1 VRAFKTGLL
10 VGVFLAQFVTWVNI
24 GWTQTSH
31 SLQSRIPKPNPKEYH
46 AIQDGK
52 DWRNPKLVVRP
63 EGIEVVGIT
72 PAGQAIP
79 AESVPD
85 KLEHLPDSAW
95 PYGLIVMVSD
105 EGVVSSSN
113 VQPRI
118 QANRAKLLKI
128 LKAHGIAVDLWPS
141 A

>member
-1 VRAFKTGLL
+1 MGAAKTGMFF
-10 VGVFLAQFVTWVNI
+10 GIFLAQLLAPAQIVWP
-24 GWTQTSH
+24 QTSPP
-31 SLQSRIPKPNPKEYH
+31 LKRRIPEPDPKKYH

-52 DWRNPKLVVRP
+52 DWQNPKLVVRP

-85 KLEHLPDSAW
+85 KLEHIPDSAW

-105 EGVVSSSN
+105 AGIVSSSK
-113 VQPRI
+113 VIPRI

>member
-1 VRAFKTGLL
+1 MRAFKRGLL
-10 VGVFLAQFVTWVNI
+10 IGIFLAQFVARANF
-24 GWTQTSH
+24 GWTQTPQP
-31 SLQSRIPKPNPKEYH
+31 LNNRIPKADPKKYH
-46 AIQDGK
+46 SIQDGK
-52 DWRNPKLVVRP
+52 DWKNPELVVRP

-72 PAGQAIP
+72 PVGQAIP

-105 EGVVSSSN
+105 AGIASSSN
-113 VQPRI
+113 VQPGI

>member
-1 VRAFKTGLL
+1 MLEITQRIFGILLAASLL
-10 VGVFLAQFVTWVNI
+10 VWSVSA
-24 GWTQTSH
+24 QTSH
-31 SLQSRIPKPNPKEYH
+31 SLRQRIPKANPEKYR
-46 AIQDGK
+46 AIRDGK
-52 DWRNPKLVVRP
+52 DWKNPMLVVRP

-72 PAGQAIP
+72 PAAQAIP

-85 KLEHLPDSAW
+85 KLEHLPDSGW

-105 EGVVSSSN
+105 AGIVSSAK
-113 VQPRI
+113 VRPRLH
-118 QANRAKLLKI
+118 ANRAKLLKI

>member
-1 VRAFKTGLL
+1 MTAFRTGLL
-10 VGVFLAQFVTWVNI
+10 VGLFFAEFAVWTNV
-24 GWTQTSH
+24 GWTQSSH
-31 SLQSRIPKPNPKEYH
+31 SLQSRIPKADPTKYH
-46 AIQDGK
+46 AIQDGQ
-52 DWRNPKLVVRP
+52 DWKNPELVVRP
-63 EGIEVVGIT
+63 EGIEVVGVT

-79 AESVPD
+79 VESVLD

-105 EGVVSSSN
+105 AGIVSSSS

-118 QANRAKLLKI
+118 KANRAKLLQI
-128 LKAHGIAVDLWPS
+128 LKAHGVAVDLWPS

>member
-10 VGVFLAQFVTWVNI
+10 VGVFLAQFVTWANI
-24 GWTQTSH
+24 GWTQTSR
-31 SLQSRIPKPNPKEYH
+31 SLQSRIPKPDPKKYH
-46 AIQDGK
+46 AVQDGK
-52 DWRNPKLVVRP
+52 DWKNPELVVRP

>member
-1 VRAFKTGLL
+1 MRALKTGLL
-10 VGVFLAQFVTWVNI
+10 VGIFFAQFVTWAHQ
-24 GWTQTSH
+24 GWTQTSP
-31 SLQSRIPKPNPKEYH
+31 LQSRIPKPDPKKYH

-52 DWRNPKLVVRP
+52 DWKNPWLVVRP

-72 PAGQAIP
+72 PAGRAIP

-105 EGVVSSSN
+105 AGIVSSSN
-113 VQPRI
+113 VQPRL
-118 QANRAKLLKI
+118 QANRAKLLEI

>member
-1 VRAFKTGLL
+1 MQLKPRHLGSALAKLR
-10 VGVFLAQFVTWVNI
+10 GVDHEHFITCAET
-24 GWTQTSH
+24 
-31 SLQSRIPKPNPKEYH
+31 
-46 AIQDGK
+46 K
-52 DWRNPKLVVRP
+52 D
-63 EGIEVVGIT
+63 
-72 PAGQAIP
+72 P

-105 EGVVSSSN
+105 AGIVSSSN
-113 VQPRI
+113 VQPGI

>member
-1 VRAFKTGLL
+1 MRAFKTVLL
-10 VGVFLAQFVTWVNI
+10 VGVFLAQFVTSANLC
-24 GWTQTSH
+24 WTQTSH
-31 SLQSRIPKPNPKEYH
+31 SLQSRIPKPDPKKYH

-52 DWRNPKLVVRP
+52 DWKNPELVVRP

-72 PAGQAIP
+72 PAGRAIP

-105 EGVVSSSN
+105 AGIVSASN
-113 VQPRI
+113 VQPRL
-118 QANRAKLLKI
+118 QANREKLLKI

>member
-1 VRAFKTGLL
+1 MRAFKTGLL
-10 VGVFLAQFVTWVNI
+10 VGVLLAQFATGASI
-24 GWTQTSH
+24 GWAQNSH
-31 SLQSRIPKPNPKEYH
+31 SLQSRIPKPDPMKYH

-52 DWRNPKLVVRP
+52 AWQNPELVVRP
-63 EGIEVVGIT
+63 DGIEVVGIT

-85 KLEHLPDSAW
+85 KLESLSDSAW

-105 EGVVSSSN
+105 AGIVSSSN
-113 VQPRI
+113 VRPRI
-118 QANRAKLLKI
+118 QANRTKLLKI

>member
-1 VRAFKTGLL
+1 VRAFKTVRL
-10 VGVFLAQFVTWVNI
+10 VGVFLAQFVTSANI

-31 SLQSRIPKPNPKEYH
+31 SLQSRIPKPDPKKFH

-52 DWRNPKLVVRP
+52 DWKNPELVVRP

-72 PAGQAIP
+72 PAARAIP
-79 AESVPD
+79 AKSVPD

-105 EGVVSSSN
+105 AGIVSSSH
-113 VQPRI
+113 VQPRV

-128 LKAHGIAVDLWPS
+128 LKAYGIAVDLWPS

>member
-10 VGVFLAQFVTWVNI
+10 VGVFLAQFVTSANI
-24 GWTQTSH
+24 GCTQTSH
-31 SLQSRIPKPNPKEYH
+31 SLQSRIPKPDPKKYH

-52 DWRNPKLVVRP
+52 DWKNPELIVRP

-72 PAGQAIP
+72 PVGQAIP

-85 KLEHLPDSAW
+85 KLEYLPDSAW

-105 EGVVSSSN
+105 AGIVSSSN

>member
-1 VRAFKTGLL
+1 VRAFRTGLL
-10 VGVFLAQFVTWVNI
+10 VGLFLAEFVAWANV
-24 GWTQTSH
+24 GWTQSSH
-31 SLQSRIPKPNPKEYH
+31 SLQSRIPKPDPKKYH
-46 AIQDGK
+46 AIQDGQ
-52 DWRNPKLVVRP
+52 DWRNPELVVRP

-72 PAGQAIP
+72 PAGEAIP
-79 AESVPD
+79 AESVLD

-105 EGVVSSSN
+105 AGIVSSSS

>member
-1 VRAFKTGLL
+1 VRALKTGLL
-10 VGVFLAQFVTWVNI
+10 VGVILAQLVTWANR

-31 SLQSRIPKPNPKEYH
+31 PLQSRIPKPDPKKYH
-46 AIQDGK
+46 AIRDGK
-52 DWRNPKLVVRP
+52 DWKNPMLVVRP

-72 PAGQAIP
+72 PAAQAIP

-105 EGVVSSSN
+105 AGIVSSAK
-113 VQPRI
+113 VLPRI

-128 LKAHGIAVDLWPS
+128 LKAHGIAVDLWP
-141 A
+141 AA

>member
-1 VRAFKTGLL
+1 MRTLKTVLL
-10 VGVFLAQFVTWVNI
+10 VGVFLAQFVTSANM
-24 GWTQTSH
+24 GWTQT
-31 SLQSRIPKPNPKEYH
+31 SLQSRIPKPDPKKYH

-52 DWRNPKLVVRP
+52 DWKNPELVVRP

-105 EGVVSSSN
+105 AGIVSSSN
-113 VQPRI
+113 VQPSI
-118 QANRAKLLKI
+118 QANRARLLKI
-128 LKAHGIAVDLWPS
+128 LKAHGIAVDLWGS